1 MKAGNIEP
9 LRGIYKNAF
18 NLILGAQGRGKTFHA
33 EELVSENECSFNR
46 VYRFAPESSV
56 GKKNGG
62 MNKLVSF
69 LRERCREAERNQE
82 DAKTVD
88 DIRTSILAKNMKLAL
103 ERGITKEKIEE
114 LLERY
119 PSAKDVGTLQPV
131 LVLIDDMGGDPQ
143 IKQNSAIFNDI
154 ARRLRHLQL
163 TIIFNAHQYKDLAPF
178 VRSNTQIAYVH
189 GGLPLRDLVEICK
202 ERRIEGVRCVKD
214 LERMYGDCV
223 NNDNKFYEFLT
234 LDFYGKM
241 PKKINAQPDEPESS
255 KHGVAVAEEHAHE
268 SA

>member
-9 LRGIYKNAF
+9 LCGIYKNAF
-18 NLILGAQGRGKTFHA
+18 NLILGAQGRGKTYHA
-33 EELVSENECSFNR
+33 EELVAANECSFNE
-46 VYRFAPESSV
+46 VYRFAPESST

-62 MNKLVSF
+62 INKLIGF
-69 LRERCREAERNQE
+69 LRDRCREAERKQE

-88 DIRTSILAKNMKLAL
+88 DIKTSLLAKNMKLAL

-119 PSAKDVGTLQPV
+119 PSAKDVGTLSPV

-143 IKQNSAIFNDI
+143 IKQNTAIFNDI

-202 ERRIEGVRCVKD
+202 ERRIEGIRCVRD
-214 LERMYGDCV
+214 LERVYGDCV
-223 NNDNKFYEFLT
+223 NNDNKFYDYLT

-241 PKKINAQPDEPESS
+241 SKKINAKPDEPENS
-255 KHGVAVAEEHAHE
+255 KLSVAVAPGSAGE
-268 SA
+268 ST